1 MKSNTSDEWE
11 ENEKKRKNIEN
22 SARKAINSGGN
33 VR

>member
-1 MKSNTSDEWE
+1 MKSNTFDEWE
-11 ENEKKRKNIEN
+11 ENEKRKNIEN